1 MLTNISIYKFII
13 PLYYFLYYSM
23 LLRVLSL
30 ESLATCMIIILCCK
44 YNSTYYILGTI
55 KKLITFYNCLKLLF
69 MIGIS
74 VKFFMLLLLIS
85 NY

>member
-1 MLTNISIYKFII
+1 MLTNISIYKCII

-44 YNSTYYILGTI
+44 YNSTYYT
-55 KKLITFYNCLKLLF
+55 TY
-69 MIGIS
+69 
-74 VKFFMLLLLIS
+74 
-85 NY
+85 